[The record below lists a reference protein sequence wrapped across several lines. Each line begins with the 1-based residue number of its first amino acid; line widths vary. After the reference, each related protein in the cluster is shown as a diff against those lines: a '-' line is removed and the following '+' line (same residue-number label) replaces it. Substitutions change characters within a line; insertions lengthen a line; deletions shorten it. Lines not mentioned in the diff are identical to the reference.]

1 MMNAMVIYSLNF
13 GIMVLSIAVLLCF
26 FRLLKGPTVVDRILA
41 LDSIFMNAMILMV
54 VLGMRFNQN
63 RLLEAVL
70 ILSLLGFLST
80 VVLARF
86 ITRGDAIE

>member
-1 MMNAMVIYSLNF
+1 MNAMVIYSLNF

>member
-54 VLGMRFNQN
+54 VLGMRFNHN